1 MIQYKSGDVL
11 ASGCNYICHQVNC
24 RGKMASGI
32 AGQIRGKWPVVY
44 NKYHEMYSQ
53 ALAWSQ
59 NIDPINGE
67 ATPADYLLGD
77 IQVVY
82 IQNNDKGEFQYIIN
96 MFSQD
101 AYGYDGETR
110 YTSYDAFAD
119 CLYRI
124 RNFVPKGQTIAFP
137 WGIGCGLGNA
147 HWNIIEKMIETILED
162 HEVYIYAQWM
172 KHVNK
177 ENKENE

>member
-24 RGKMASGI
+24 RGKMASGL
-32 AGQIRGKWPVVY
+32 AGQIRSKWPVVY
-44 NKYHEMYSQ
+44 NKYYDKYTEAYN
-53 ALAWSQ
+53 WSQ
-59 NIDPINGE
+59 GRDSV
-67 ATPADYLLGD
+67 TPADYLLGE
-77 IQVVY
+77 IEVVY
-82 IQNNDKGEFQYIIN
+82 VQNNDEGKYQYVIN

-101 AYGYDGETR
+101 AYGYDDNTR
-110 YTSYDAFAD
+110 YTSYDAFAE
-119 CLYRI
+119 CLYKI
-124 RNFVPKGQTIAFP
+124 RDHVPKDRTIAFP